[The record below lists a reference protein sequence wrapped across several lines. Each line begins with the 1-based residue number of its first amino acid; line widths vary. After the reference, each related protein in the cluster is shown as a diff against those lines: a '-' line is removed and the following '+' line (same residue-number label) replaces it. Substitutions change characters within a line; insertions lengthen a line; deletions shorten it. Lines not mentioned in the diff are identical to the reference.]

1 MIKTQISSVSVYRS
15 GCVISRETKVCLQE
29 GFQSLKLLGPGPG
42 ADAESLRLSVPEGV
56 QGSHVQLAYFRE
68 DEKAE
73 LLEALQKKI
82 GRLARRLD
90 NLDEQIALWRTNADF
105 SGKDNISI
113 QEMTDFLEGLPAR
126 LEDLE
131 EGREALR
138 EEKVRL
144 EKELAEQAR
153 RLDFPYVSV
162 DLMAASAGE
171 YPLELKYKDS
181 AAAWGPSYE
190 LHAREEESGKLLLRL
205 RAQIAQDTGE
215 DWSQVK
221 LQLLSGNPA
230 ISGTIPQLYPQTLH
244 FYEPPR
250 MLAKAAMTGAGAMM
264 DMAAPMMREE
274 AEENGMARSAAS
286 KFEMS
291 QVIADSGRTIQGDT
305 MTEYELTGLWDIRN
319 GQSILCDIRSDE
331 IPCRYQ
337 VVAVPRFTEE
347 AYLSAEVKTADLEEM
362 QQVEAAVYLK
372 GNFAGRVF
380 LQPDMTEEAY
390 HLSLG
395 IDETVKV
402 KRTQK
407 KRYTSQV
414 LLKGQKKT
422 EYEYEIAV
430 SSRKPKVCSL
440 LIKDQIPVT
449 EEKSIQVDVQNL
461 SGGELEEETGIIKWD
476 LTLQPGESRTLNL
489 AYSVAWPKDKQ
500 ITGF

>member
-1 MIKTQISSVSVYRS
+1 MIQTQISAVSVYRS

-56 QGSHVQLAYFRE
+56 QGAHVQLAYLRE
-68 DEKAE
+68 EEKAE
-73 LLEALQKKI
+73 LLEVLQKKI

-105 SGKDNISI
+105 SRKDNISI
-113 QEMTDFLEGLPAR
+113 QEMTDYLEGLPAR
-126 LEDLE
+126 LEELE
-131 EGREALR
+131 EERESLR
-138 EEKVRL
+138 EEKTQL
-144 EKELAEQAR
+144 EKELAAQAK
-153 RLDFPYVSV
+153 RLEFPYVSV
-162 DLMAASAGE
+162 DLVAAAAGE

-190 LHAREEESGKLLLRL
+190 LHAREEESGRLLLRL

-230 ISGTIPQLYPQTLH
+230 VSGSIPQLYPQTLH

-250 MLAKAAMTGAGAMM
+250 MLAKAAMAGAGAMM
-264 DMAAPMMREE
+264 DMAAPMMMEE
-274 AEENGMARSAAS
+274 AEENGMARSGAV
-286 KFEMS
+286 KFRMS

-305 MTEYELTGLWDIRN
+305 MTEYELTGLWDIRD

-337 VVAVPRFTEE
+337 VVALPRFSEE

-380 LQPDMTEEAY
+380 LQPDMTEETY

-395 IDETVKV
+395 VDETVKA

-407 KRYTSQV
+407 KKYTSQV

-422 EYEYEIAV
+422 EYEFEIAV
-430 SSRKPKVCSL
+430 SSRKSKACSL

-461 SGGELEEETGIIKWD
+461 SGGEAEEETGIIKWD

-500 ITGF
+500 ISGC